1 MKGLGAMLQENQGH
15 HTGRRLSTLLATVAT
30 KGLKRV
36 GSATNLAP
44 PGGPQANLG
53 GSVSLPPSPQH
64 SPSPSRKVNGDDNDN
79 HNCNS
84 NHNTSSYNNNRE
96 GGDLNGDLS

>member
-1 MKGLGAMLQENQGH
+1 MLQDNQGH
-15 HTGRRLSTLLATVAT
+15 HTGRRLSTLLASVAT

-44 PGGPQANLG
+44 PGSSQANVG

-64 SPSPSRKVNGDDNDN
+64 SPSPSRKVNGENHVNSDDNDTN
-79 HNCNS
+79 HNSNSDNDNNNHENNDQNDDNS
-84 NHNTSSYNNNRE
+84 NLT
-96 GGDLNGDLS
+96 